1 MANSIEILRKIM
13 DDKVYVKFKNED
25 VFKRFLYDAETEG
38 YMIGGNKPTEA
49 GVSQDIKA
57 IGYNGKIS
65 NCGIIDHIAV
75 QVGGENIHVIDYEK
89 YINGDPDYEE
99 RRI

>member
-1 MANSIEILRKIM
+1 MANSIENLRRKM
-13 DDKVYVKFKNED
+13 EGKVYVKFKNEN
-25 VFKRFLYDAETEG
+25 VFKRFLCNAEAEG

-57 IGYNGKIS
+57 IGYNRKIS
-65 NCGIIDHIAV
+65 NCGIVDHIAV
-75 QVGGENIHVIDYEK
+75 QVGGDNIHVVDYEK